1 MDQKKIEILLQ
12 RFYNGEST
20 LEEENFLRE
29 FFSDQ
34 NNVPEN
40 LRAEQEQFM
49 MFRDAMNTGK
59 PSEDFF
65 NRLEN
70 LIDDQ
75 SDKEIRLTRRRR
87 LYQVVSM
94 AASIILFVGIY
105 IAVVKIR
112 TPKPVP
118 VLADTYKNPQLA
130 YEETQKV
137 LLYVSGK
144 LNQGTDQL
152 KNFSKLNEPGKQLK
166 SFKKLDDGLSKL
178 NVLYLLE
185 GSK

>member
-1 MDQKKIEILLQ
+1 MDLKKIEILLQ

-20 LEEENFLRE
+20 LEEESFLRE
-29 FFSDQ
+29 FFSDRD
-34 NNVPEN
+34 NVPEN
-40 LRAEQEQFM
+40 LRAEQEHFM
-49 MFRDAMNTGK
+49 IYRDAMDAES
-59 PSEDFF
+59 PSDDFF
-65 NRLEN
+65 NRLED

-87 LYQVVSM
+87 LYQVFSI

-105 IAVVKIR
+105 ITVVNIR
-112 TPKPVP
+112 APKPETVI
-118 VLADTYKNPQLA
+118 ADTYKNPQLA

-137 LLYVSGK
+137 LLYVSEK
-144 LNQGTDQL
+144 LNQGTGQL
-152 KNFSKLNEPGKQLK
+152 KNFSKLNEPVEQLK